1 MKKTLFLLLISTTFI
16 LVGCNNDKSNSNSQ
30 TSNIIKTD
38 NSNSYNESSSFL
50 ISPDTLYPT
59 QFISSTNS
67 LIFPNWDDNNKIS
80 IINDPI
86 PQSIITSKD
95 IVKFFNYSTHT
106 LAIQGDIIYFADAS
120 NNNSLSSINMID
132 GTYKKLNSHNVSNL
146 LLTGNNLLYI
156 NKTDGKLYSYDT
168 INKTSKIIINN
179 VVGKYLLNGNYILYE
194 NKSDSSKLYK
204 INLDGTEDGQ
214 VTTFSVNSF
223 ATYNNYIVAINSD
236 DNNNLYKIDPETL
249 RATRIALINGEDLK
263 TFKNTLYFINTE
275 KNNHLYSLDI
285 NDSSNQVSLSPIINQ
300 GINEYYPSEKGFFVQ
315 IRSNVNNTYIFKT
328 N

>member
-86 PQSIITSKD
+86 PESIITSKD

-106 LAIQGDIIYFADAS
+106 LVTQGDIIYFADAS

-132 GTYKKLNSHNVSNL
+132 GTYKKLN
-146 LLTGNNLLYI
+146 
-156 NKTDGKLYSYDT
+156 
-168 INKTSKIIINN
+168 
-179 VVGKYLLNGNYILYE
+179 
-194 NKSDSSKLYK
+194 
-204 INLDGTEDGQ
+204 
-214 VTTFSVNSF
+214 
-223 ATYNNYIVAINSD
+223 
-236 DNNNLYKIDPETL
+236 
-249 RATRIALINGEDLK
+249 
-263 TFKNTLYFINTE
+263 
-275 KNNHLYSLDI
+275 
-285 NDSSNQVSLSPIINQ
+285 
-300 GINEYYPSEKGFFVQ
+300 
-315 IRSNVNNTYIFKT
+315 
-328 N
+328 

>member
-67 LIFPNWDDNNKIS
+67 LIFPNWDDNNKIF

-86 PQSIITSKD
+86 PESIITSKD

-106 LAIQGDIIYFADAS
+106 LVTQGDIIYFADAS

-146 LLTGNNLLYI
+146 LLTGSNLLYI

-168 INKTSKIIINN
+168 IDKTSKIIINN

-204 INLDGTEDGQ
+204 INLEGAEDGQ

-263 TFKNTLYFINTE
+263 TFKNTLYFINLD
-275 KNNHLYSLDI
+275 KNNYLYSLDI

>member
-16 LVGCNNDKSNSNSQ
+16 FVGCNYDKSNSNSQ

-38 NSNSYNESSSFL
+38 SSNSTNESSSFL
-50 ISPDTLYPT
+50 ISSDTVYPT

-86 PQSIITSKD
+86 PKSIITSKD

-120 NNNSLSSINMID
+120 KNNSLSSINLID
-132 GTYKKLNSHNVSNL
+132 GRYKKLNSHNVSNL

-156 NKTDGKLYSYDT
+156 NKTDNKLYSYDT

-179 VVGKYLLNGNYILYE
+179 AVGKYLLNGNYILYE
-194 NKSDSSKLYK
+194 NKNDSSKLYK
-204 INLDGTEDGQ
+204 INLDGTKDGQ
-214 VTTFSVNSF
+214 VTAFAVNSF
-223 ATYNNYIVAINSD
+223 ATHNNYIVAINSD

-263 TFKNTLYFINTE
+263 TFKNTLYFINLD
-275 KNNHLYSLDI
+275 KNNYLYSLDI
-285 NDSSNQVSLSPIINQ
+285 DDSNNQVSLSPMIDQ

-315 IRSNVNNTYIFKT
+315 SRLNVNNAYIFKI